1 MEIYPMHKIVL
12 VAAALLVVPLASS
25 GQEIRGG
32 KGRDAPSLQAS
43 PMQKGTEPSAPAEQ
57 TNEQS
62 SAAFRDR
69 VAEAIE
75 TVEGACA
82 GDIDDFCS
90 RVSPGEGRL
99 ALCML
104 VHEDA
109 LSARCRFGLYRAARR
124 LKSDV
129 SQVAETCLKEI
140 QALCGETGGIRQ
152 CLEQKRGSLSA
163 SCQTIVG
170 AVGQRVHRLI
180 GLMGADVYSS
190 DNKNLGKVV
199 QVIKGSDDRVQ
210 SIQVDIGRVL
220 GLGTKVITITSD
232 KFEQLP
238 GIKLL
243 LPEAEVR
250 SLPEVKKQ

>member
-1 MEIYPMHKIVL
+1 MNKAVL
-12 VAAALLVVPLASS
+12 VAAAFLVAPLTLS
-25 GQEIRGG
+25 GQEVRGG
-32 KGRDAPSLQAS
+32 KDRDAPSMQAS
-43 PMQKGTEPSAPAEQ
+43 PMQKGAEPTAPAKPA
-57 TNEQS
+57 NEQS
-62 SAAFRDR
+62 QSAFKGR

-82 GDIDDFCS
+82 GDIDDFCG
-90 RVSPGEGRL
+90 RVSAGEGRI

-104 VHEDA
+104 AHEDV

-129 SQVAETCLKEI
+129 GQVAETCLKEI
-140 QALCGETGGIRQ
+140 QALCGETGRIRQ
-152 CLEQKRGSLSA
+152 CLEQKRGSLSS

-180 GLMGADVYSS
+180 GLMGTDVYSS

-199 QVIKGSDDRVQ
+199 QVIKGPDDTVQ
-210 SIQVDIGRVL
+210 SIQVDSGRLL
-220 GLGTKVITITSD
+220 GLGTKVVTVTAD
-232 KFEQLP
+232 KFERLP

-250 SLPEVKKQ
+250 SLPEAKKP